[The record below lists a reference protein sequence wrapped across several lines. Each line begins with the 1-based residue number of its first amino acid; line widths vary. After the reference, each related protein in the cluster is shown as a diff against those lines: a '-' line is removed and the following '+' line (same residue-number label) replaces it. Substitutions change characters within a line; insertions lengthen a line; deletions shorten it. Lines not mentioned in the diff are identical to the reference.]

1 MFTVTNIIILVVT
14 SIIAG
19 TMNGIVGMATL
30 ALYSAMLYVGISPI
44 TANVTITVGLLFSDT
59 SAVLS

>member
-30 ALYSAMLYVGISPI
+30 VLYPAMLYVGISPI

>member
-14 SIIAG
+14 SIIVV

-30 ALYSAMLYVGISPI
+30 ALYPAMLYVGISPI